1 MVRSSDKPYIVHTFT
16 CPYRECD
23 MYEPW
28 SWKFKWEQNTI
39 SSFKSGHSGGDA
51 KGHNY
56 VQGAAEGTS
65 RKASQMSGSVKYGNR
80 RKQAQKRSII
90 CPRYVASQ

>member
-1 MVRSSDKPYIVHTFT
+1 
-16 CPYRECD
+16 

-28 SWKFKWEQNTI
+28 VLKFKWEQNTI

-80 RKQAQKRSII
+80 RKQAQKMFNYLPKIRS
-90 CPRYVASQ
+90 